1 MNKLDKILEELC
13 PNGVEYKKLS
23 EIATITRGGNFQKK
37 DYEKCG
43 ISCIHYGQIYTY
55 YNLFVYETINFIS
68 EEKAKNQKMA
78 STNDI
83 IMAVT
88 SENID
93 DVCKCIA
100 WLGEGQ
106 IAVSGHTAIIHHTQN
121 PKYLVYW
128 FHTAMF
134 HRQKRKLAHGTK
146 VIEVTPDKLTNI
158 IIPVP
163 PLEVQN
169 EIVRILD
176 SFTELTTGL
185 TIQLTAEIATRRK
198 QYEYYREKVLS
209 FGADI
214 KKYSVK
220 EICDTIT
227 NFAAAGSFAEVA
239 ENVPYLSEPDY
250 AQLIRT
256 VDIKSHYTNKSP
268 IYISKQSFEYLW
280 RVNLDSPSIVLPSVG
295 NCGEVYY
302 LDPVDLPCE
311 HNALA
316 KNALLVRSSKA
327 NMKFLRFIFE
337 SVDFQR
343 QLAKVTSNMG
353 QSKFNKKDF
362 EKLLIPIPNSVEQE
376 RVVTVLERFE
386 TLCNDV
392 STDLPAEIEARQRQY
407 EYYRDKLMTF
417 KEKVY

>member
-1 MNKLDKILEELC
+1 MKNLEKLIMEFC
-13 PNGVEYKKLS
+13 PDGVEYVNIGDVVNYKQPTEYIVKS
-23 EIATITRGGNFQKK
+23 TDYKDEYTIPVLTAGQTFLLGYTNEEDGIFYASK
-37 DYEKCG
+37 DNPVIIFDDFTGAFKWVDFPFKVKSSA
-43 ISCIHYGQIYTY
+43 IKI
-55 YNLFVYETINFIS
+55 L
-68 EEKAKNQKMA
+68 MA
-78 STNDI
+78 GSDRI
-83 IMAVT
+83 ILRYIFHLMG
-88 SENID
+88 NID
-93 DVCKCIA
+93 FSSD
-100 WLGEGQ
+100 E
-106 IAVSGHTAIIHHTQN
+106 H
-121 PKYLVYW
+121 
-128 FHTAMF
+128 
-134 HRQKRKLAHGTK
+134 KRLWIGIYSTFK
-146 VIEVTPDKLTNI
+146 
-158 IIPVP
+158 IPVP
-163 PLEVQN
+163 PLVVQN
-169 EIVRILD
+169 QIVHILD
-176 SFTELTTGL
+176 NFTA
-185 TIQLTAEIATRRK
+185 LTAELTAALTAELIERKK
-198 QYEYYREKVLS
+198 QYEYYREQILS
-209 FGADI
+209 FGSDV

-302 LDPVDLPCE
+302 LDPVDLPYE

-362 EKLLIPIPNSVEQE
+362 EKILIPIPNSIEQE

-386 TLCNDV
+386 TLCNDI
-392 STDLPAEIEARQRQY
+392 STDLPVEIEARQGQY
-407 EYYRDKLMTF
+407 EYYRDKLLTF
-417 KEKVY
+417 KEKGH